1 LSQALEIA
9 WKVDSRIVIE
19 EGLDV
24 REIEC
29 GIIGNSQL
37 LTSEIGEVN
46 YESEWH
52 CVTVPTNFI
61 CYFEDGH
68 LLNRKK
74 DIDKFLNRIVYS
86 LDELNYSQQSKL
98 IKRLL

>member
-1 LSQALEIA
+1 M
-9 WKVDSRIVIE
+9 R
-19 EGLDV
+19 
-24 REIEC
+24 
-29 GIIGNSQL
+29 IIG
-37 LTSEIGEVN
+37 T
-46 YESEWH
+46 
-52 CVTVPTNFI
+52 FI
-61 CYFEDGH
+61 YYFEDGH

>member
-1 LSQALEIA
+1 MFHTQQYCIMKWVLSLCKSEMNALNFT
-9 WKVDSRIVIE
+9 SE
-19 EGLDV
+19 ELKHSILV
-24 REIEC
+24 ALAHRSMR
-29 GIIGNSQL
+29 IIG
-37 LTSEIGEVN
+37 T
-46 YESEWH
+46 
-52 CVTVPTNFI
+52 FI

>member
-1 LSQALEIA
+1 M
-9 WKVDSRIVIE
+9 RIV
-19 EGLDV
+19 G
-24 REIEC
+24 
-29 GIIGNSQL
+29 
-37 LTSEIGEVN
+37 T
-46 YESEWH
+46 
-52 CVTVPTNFI
+52 FI